1 MNILF
6 IGDIVGSIGRR
17 MIKEKLEYFVEKY
30 QVDFV
35 IANGENATHG
45 KGLIRHHYEELIDNG
60 VDCITLGNHYDSKR
74 EITRYID
81 NADRLIRPINLA
93 KDFPGEG
100 TIEYDVDGIKVRVTN
115 VLCSAFMGE
124 EVKSPYYSLLDV
136 IDQNDAP
143 IHIVDLHG
151 EATGEKYSIAYALD
165 GKVSAVLGTHTHIQ
179 TNDAKILPNG
189 TGYISDVGMTGF
201 TDGILGFDKDTI
213 IKKNIFNQMSKFE
226 PPSEGRGLLSAVLL
240 KIDEISGKCQ
250 QISTIYFEEK

>member
-17 MIKEKLEYFVEKY
+17 MIKEKLEYFVNKY

-136 IDQNDAP
+136 IDGNDAP

-165 GKVSAVLGTHTHIQ
+165 GKVSAILGTHTHIQ

-240 KIDEISGKCQ
+240 NIDEISGKCK

>member
-1 MNILF
+1 
-6 IGDIVGSIGRR
+6 
-17 MIKEKLEYFVEKY
+17 MIKEKLPYFVEKY

-45 KGLIRHHYEELIDNG
+45 KGLIRHHYDELIDSG
-60 VDCITLGNHYDSKR
+60 VDCITLGNHYESKK
-74 EITRYID
+74 EINRYID
-81 NADRLIRPINLA
+81 NVDRLVRPINLA

-100 TIEYDVDGIKVRVTN
+100 TIEYDVDGISVRVTN
-115 VLCSAFMGE
+115 VLCSAFMNE

-136 IDQNDAP
+136 IDENQAI

-151 EATGEKYSIAYALD
+151 EATGEKLSIAYALD
-165 GKVSAVLGTHTHIQ
+165 GKVSAVLGTHTHVQ

-213 IKKNIFNQMSKFE
+213 IRKNIFNQMSRFE

-240 KIDEISGKCQ
+240 IIDEIDGKCK
-250 QISTIYFEEK
+250 QITPIYFEEK

>member
-17 MIKEKLEYFVEKY
+17 MIKEKLDYFTRKY

-93 KDFPGEG
+93 KDFPG
-100 TIEYDVDGIKVRVTN
+100 
-115 VLCSAFMGE
+115 
-124 EVKSPYYSLLDV
+124 
-136 IDQNDAP
+136 
-143 IHIVDLHG
+143 
-151 EATGEKYSIAYALD
+151 
-165 GKVSAVLGTHTHIQ
+165 
-179 TNDAKILPNG
+179 
-189 TGYISDVGMTGF
+189 
-201 TDGILGFDKDTI
+201 
-213 IKKNIFNQMSKFE
+213 
-226 PPSEGRGLLSAVLL
+226 
-240 KIDEISGKCQ
+240 
-250 QISTIYFEEK
+250 